1 MLFLL
6 IIYSSNYR
14 DAERRKDEK
23 DKEGKEKKEEKKE
36 ELAKEKS
43 EKKWISLSVL
53 KGYCLYLNTI
63 HERLFLAFA
72 PIFQFSSL
80 MQ

>member
-1 MLFLL
+1 
-6 IIYSSNYR
+6 
-14 DAERRKDEK
+14 
-23 DKEGKEKKEEKKE
+23 
-36 ELAKEKS
+36 LAKEKS